1 MNQNLTHYRHLVHYY
16 ETDQMGIVHH
26 SNYIR
31 WMEEARSDYL
41 EKVGYSYVRLEAAG
55 IVSPV
60 VSVSCDYKVSCRFGD
75 TVEVRLKLTG
85 YTGVRCDVEYEM
97 YRLGDGTL
105 CAVGRSQHCF
115 IDKAGRPL
123 SLKKHMPEMHEK
135 LKSLVGIENVVC
147 TEELIEDKDGQY

>member
-75 TVEVRLKLTG
+75 TVEVRWSMRCIGLGT
-85 YTGVRCDVEYEM
+85 VRSVLLAGHSTALLIK
-97 YRLGDGTL
+97 RAG
-105 CAVGRSQHCF
+105 HC
-115 IDKAGRPL
+115 
-123 SLKKHMPEMHEK
+123 H
-135 LKSLVGIENVVC
+135 LKSICLRC
-147 TEELIEDKDGQY
+147 TRN

>member
-1 MNQNLTHYRHLVHYY
+1 
-16 ETDQMGIVHH
+16 MGIVHH

-75 TVEVRLKLTG
+75 TVEARLKLTG
-85 YTGVRCDVEYEM
+85 YTGVRFDVEYEKLQ
-97 YRLGDGTL
+97 RLG
-105 CAVGRSQHCF
+105 GRYASAPSAGHSTALLIKRAGHC
-115 IDKAGRPL
+115 
-123 SLKKHMPEMHEK
+123 H
-135 LKSLVGIENVVC
+135 LKSICLRC
-147 TEELIEDKDGQY
+147 TRN